1 MIKIRQGVFETNSS
15 STHSLTMMMKEDY
28 LRWKDGNYMYTER
41 NGSIYPIN
49 SELAPAEQEIYTPE
63 EVCAFLM
70 NDKYFREAVGG
81 LSILG
86 GPTPET
92 LAEYDP
98 QEYGFDTT
106 YDKSEYLDDYYDEFT
121 TPNGETV
128 VAFGQYGYDG

>member
-41 NGSIYPIN
+41 IGYCFPIN
-49 SELAPAEQEIYTPE
+49 PELAPTENEVYTPE

-70 NDKYFREAVGG
+70 NDKYFREALGA
-81 LSILG
+81 LDALG

-92 LAEYDP
+92 LEQYDP
-98 QEYGFDTT
+98 QDYGFDTIN
-106 YDKSEYLDDYYDEFT
+106 DESARLESYYDEFT
-121 TPNGETV
+121 TPNGETI